1 VLIETAFISNP
12 EEERKLRD
20 RAFQRSMAKSIFSG
34 LKRAAPRLLAR
45 RGTGNEALRA
55 TAPVSAPIPSTHEH
69 IVQRGET
76 LSAIARLYDIHVDAL
91 RFLNDIH
98 DNNLPIGLKLRIPAR
113 SGDS

>member
-1 VLIETAFISNP
+1 
-12 EEERKLRD
+12 
-20 RAFQRSMAKSIFSG
+20 M
-34 LKRAAPRLLAR
+34 
-45 RGTGNEALRA
+45 RA
-55 TAPVSAPIPSTHEH
+55 TAPVSAPIPSTQAVQAAPKGQAHEH